1 MPFERLVLISWA
13 RSGDER
19 FHVDGGAFWRQHEG
33 ASSPK
38 SIMERRD
45 LLRALASAA
54 ALSLLPSE
62 RAMAAWSRV
71 AAGLSPT
78 NGLSDTQ
85 MALVRAI
92 ADTIIPRTETPSATD
107 VGVQQFVNVIVSEH
121 ATDEERTVFLA
132 GLDAIDARARSE
144 SSVPFA
150 GLAPDARGK
159 MIGALETGPR
169 GAQPA
174 RTYWRLK
181 GLVVHGY
188 FTSEPVMKDVLK
200 TVVMPGRFEGA
211 APVQIKK
218 KPSQVRVPP
227 SEEAMLHG

>member
-1 MPFERLVLISWA
+1 
-13 RSGDER
+13 
-19 FHVDGGAFWRQHEG
+19 
-33 ASSPK
+33 
-38 SIMERRD
+38 MERRD
-45 LLRALASAA
+45 LLRAFASAA

-62 RAMAAWSRV
+62 RALAAWSRV

-78 NGLSDTQ
+78 NGLTDAQ
-85 MALVRAI
+85 MALVRAV
-92 ADTIIPRTETPSATD
+92 ADTIIPRTDTPGATD
-107 VGVQQFVNVIVSEH
+107 VGVHQFVNVIVSEH
-121 ATDEERTVFLA
+121 ATDADRTAFLA
-132 GLDAIDARARSE
+132 GLDAIDARATSE
-144 SSVPFA
+144 AGGPFA

-159 MIGALETGPR
+159 LISALETGPR
-169 GAQPA
+169 DAEPA

-188 FTSEPVMKDVLK
+188 FTSEPVMKNVLK

-218 KPSQVRVPP
+218 KPSEVRVPP

>member
-1 MPFERLVLISWA
+1 MLTGGGF
-13 RSGDER
+13 GDSM
-19 FHVDGGAFWRQHEG
+19 GAPPLPEW
-33 ASSPK
+33 
-38 SIMERRD
+38 IMERRD

-62 RAMAAWSRV
+62 RAVAAWSRV

-78 NGLSDTQ
+78 NGLSDAQ
-85 MALVRAI
+85 MALVRAV
-92 ADTIIPRTETPSATD
+92 ADTILPRTDTPSATD
-107 VGVQQFVNVIVSEH
+107 VGVHQFVNVIVSEY
-121 ATDEERTVFLA
+121 ATDEERTAYLA
-132 GLDAIDARARSE
+132 GLDAIDARARSG
-144 SSVPFA
+144 SNAPFA
-150 GLAPDARGK
+150 GLAPEARGK
-159 MIGALETGPR
+159 MIEALETGAR
-169 GAQPA
+169 DTEPA

-188 FTSEPVMKDVLK
+188 FTSEPVMKNVLK

-218 KPSQVRVPP
+218 RPSEVRVPP